1 MNERIK
7 ELFDKSVKYTASQ
20 DDGTKNQVM
29 MNHICAEKF
38 AELIVQ
44 ECMNQ
49 VREQYLPVLEDEV
62 MMKDIYWAH
71 YVQFGIDCY
80 VAIEEHF
87 GVEE

>member
-1 MNERIK
+1 MNERIRQLAEQAGIYK
-7 ELFDKSVKYTASQ
+7 LNLSDETEYWI
-20 DDGTKNQVM
+20 M
-29 MNHICAEKF
+29 EKF

-62 MMKDIYWAH
+62 MMKDTHWGG
-71 YVQFGIDCY
+71 YVQCGVDSY
-80 VAIEEHF
+80 VAIKEHF

>member
-7 ELFDKSVKYTASQ
+7 ELAEQASVSSLWMS
-20 DDGTKNQVM
+20 GTDQQGNP
-29 MNHICAEKF
+29 ILEKF

-49 VREQYLPVLEDEV
+49 VREQYLPVLEDEG
-62 MMKDIYWAH
+62 MMKDIHWAH
-71 YVQFGIDCY
+71 YVQCGVDSY
-80 VAIEEHF
+80 VAIKEHF